1 MTPWP
6 YPRWI
11 AHRGAGKLAPE
22 NTLAAF
28 KLGAKHGY
36 CMFECDVKLSADN
49 ALFLLHDATLDRTSN
64 GQGDARAMLWEGL
77 SKLDAGSWHSPRYA
91 GEPLASLEVI
101 ARYCLDNNFFLNIE
115 IKPTPGLEAE
125 TGTAVADAV
134 ARLWKNVATPSISTI
149 PRIPPLL
156 SSFQPASLRAAK
168 QAQPQLPRGLLLDKL
183 SPGWVDAAL
192 ELDCVAVVCNYRL
205 WTEVTVRAAMQAGL
219 RTLAYTAN
227 DEAAVHSLLELGVDG
242 IITDRV
248 DLFKPSSLTSSPTSS
263 VCPKP
268 TGK

>member
-22 NTLAAF
+22 NTLTAF
-28 KLGAKHGY
+28 KLGASHGY
-36 CMFECDVKLSADN
+36 RMFECDVKLSADN

-64 GQGDARAMLWEGL
+64 GQGDARSMLWEGL
-77 SKLDAGSWHSPRYA
+77 SKLDAGSWHSPSYA

-125 TGTAVADAV
+125 TGTAVADAA
-134 ARLWKNVATPSISTI
+134 ARLWKNAAA
-149 PRIPPLL
+149 PPLL

-168 QAQPQLPRGLLLDKL
+168 QSQPKLPRGLLLDKL
-183 SPGWVDAAL
+183 NPGWVDAAL
-192 ELDCVAVVCNYRL
+192 ELDCVAVACNYRL

-248 DLFKPSSLTSSPTSS
+248 DLFKPSSPTSS
-263 VCPKP
+263 FCPKS

>member
-1 MTPWP
+1 
-6 YPRWI
+6 
-11 AHRGAGKLAPE
+11 
-22 NTLAAF
+22 
-28 KLGAKHGY
+28 
-36 CMFECDVKLSADN
+36 MFECDVTLSADN

-64 GQGDARAMLWEGL
+64 RHGDARSMLWEGL
-77 SKLDAGSWHSPRYA
+77 SKLDAGSWHSPSYA

-101 ARYCLDNNFFLNIE
+101 AGYCLDNNFFLNIE

-125 TGTAVADAV
+125 TGTAVAGAA
-134 ARLWKNVATPSISTI
+134 ARLWKNTATPSIPT
-149 PRIPPLL
+149 IPPLL

-192 ELDCVAVVCNYRL
+192 ELDCVAGVCNYRL

-227 DEAAVHSLLELGVDG
+227 DEAAVHRLLELGVDG

-248 DLFKPSSLTSSPTSS
+248 DFFKPNARDRA
-263 VCPKP
+263 
-268 TGK
+268 G

>member
-1 MTPWP
+1 MPTASIAKPWP

-28 KLGAKHGY
+28 KLGASHGY
-36 CMFECDVKLSADN
+36 QMFECDVKLSADN
-49 ALFLLHDATLDRTSN
+49 TLFLLHDATLDRTSN
-64 GQGDARAMLWEGL
+64 GQGDARAIPWEGL
-77 SKLDAGSWHSPRYA
+77 SKLDAGSWHSPSYA

-101 ARYCLDNNFFLNIE
+101 AGYCLDNNFFLNIE

-125 TGTAVADAV
+125 TGTAVADVA
-134 ARLWKNVATPSISTI
+134 ARLWKNPA
-149 PRIPPLL
+149 IPPLL

-183 SPGWVDAAL
+183 SPDWVDAAL

-205 WTEVTVRAAMQAGL
+205 WTEVTVRAALQAGL
-219 RTLAYTAN
+219 RTLAYTVN

-248 DLFKPSSLTSSPTSS
+248 DLFKPSSPTSS
-263 VCPKP
+263 FYPKP